1 MTFPWPHPAPTVK
14 REQVAAV
21 SVELLARRS
30 VICRDRGIGLTRLYN
45 DIGEGAHQD
54 MRTLHRRLDEAV
66 AGCYGWPKAVAQDD
80 AELVRRLVELNSLI
94 AGGGRPY
101 VPFDANGRH
110 PH

>member
-1 MTFPWPHPAPTVK
+1 MTFPWPHPVSAAQQ
-14 REQVAAV
+14 EQVGAA

-30 VICRDRGIGLTRLYN
+30 EICLDRSVGLTKLYN
-45 DIGEGAHQD
+45 DIDDVADQD

-94 AGGGRPY
+94 GGGDRPY